1 MIDSEKITVVL
12 TLATDFHATVL
23 PFNFTNRN
31 MFFQMKLYY
40 LHFFFFAPFSMRN
53 PFLPHLFTSIPI
65 LTDIKK

>member
-1 MIDSEKITVVL
+1 MTGIVTVSYTHLDVYK
-12 TLATDFHATVL
+12 
-23 PFNFTNRN
+23 RQ